1 MVSRVALLFSLLS
14 SNSRPQY
21 SIHLLGRIPL
31 GYRGD
36 MSVGVQGESCTEM
49 AQHTGHRFYIHSV
62 LQCKGRERV
71 TYAFAEELLFIK
83 Y

>member
-31 GYRGD
+31 GYRSD
-36 MSVGVQGESCTEM
+36 MGVGVQGEPRAEM
-49 AQHTGHRFYIHSV
+49 SKHTGDCFHIHSV
-62 LQCKGRERV
+62 LQGKGRERV
-71 TYAFAEELLFIK
+71 T
-83 Y
+83 